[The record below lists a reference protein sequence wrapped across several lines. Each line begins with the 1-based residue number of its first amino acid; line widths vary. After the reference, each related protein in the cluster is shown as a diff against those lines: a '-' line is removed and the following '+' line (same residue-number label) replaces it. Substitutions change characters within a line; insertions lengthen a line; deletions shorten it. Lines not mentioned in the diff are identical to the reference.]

1 MPASQVLFISCL
13 FFISGVAAG
22 SLLYFNQISLLVV
35 FITGIFLVTIFWT
48 YKRFVLIGMCIIAF
62 AFGITIYQNAEFKV
76 IKEYEREVT
85 LVAKVVKEPEIR
97 EKSVHLVVRQEGVS
111 DGNII
116 VIASEFSEYEYGD
129 RLRISG
135 SLVVPEVFDDF
146 DYQAFLAKDGVYSL
160 FYTPSIEVLQ
170 KNVYEGLHE
179 RAFALILRVK
189 QKFRSTLHQHIS
201 SPESAIL
208 GAVLLGDKSALP
220 DSVKEKLNAAGV
232 RHITAI
238 SGMHVAILTINL
250 MALLIGIGLW
260 RQQAFYVTVAVMLLF
275 IVLTGLQPSA
285 VRAGIMG
292 GMFLL
297 GQHIGRINVSLR
309 ALVFAA
315 TGMLALNPF
324 LLTRDV
330 GFQLSFLAVL
340 GIIYLLP
347 IFLYLFRKIPNPL
360 HVREILGMTL
370 AAQLFTLP
378 ILIANFGFVSIVSIL
393 GNVLIL
399 PLLPLLVGAGF
410 LFFLVGSLAESLG
423 FILSIPVS
431 LILLYIT
438 SVVDLLARVP
448 FASVRVTHLSLFW
461 FALLYAPVAL
471 LYWKF
476 RKRGEFLV

>member
-13 FFISGVAAG
+13 FFIGGVAAG
-22 SLLYFNQISLLVV
+22 AFLYFNQMSLLAV
-35 FITGIFLVTIFWT
+35 FIMGIFLATIFWA

-62 AFGITIYQNAEFKV
+62 AFGITIYQNAESKV
-76 IKEYEREVT
+76 VKEYDREVT
-85 LVAKVVKEPEIR
+85 LTVRVVKEPEKR
-97 EKSVHLVVRQEGVS
+97 EKSVHLVVQEEGVS
-111 DGNII
+111 KGKIL
-116 VIASEFSEYEYGD
+116 VMTSEFSEYEYGD

-146 DYQAFLAKDGVYSL
+146 DYQEFLAKDGVYSL
-160 FYTPSIEVLQ
+160 LYTPSIEVLQ
-170 KNVYEGLHE
+170 RNVYEGPHE

-189 QKFRSTLHQHIS
+189 QKFRDTLHQHIS

-208 GAVLLGDKSALP
+208 GAVLLGDKGALP
-220 DSVKEKLNAAGV
+220 DSMKEKLNAAGV

-238 SGMHVAILTINL
+238 SGMHVAILTVNL

-260 RQQAFYVTVAVMLLF
+260 RRQAFYVTVAFMLLF

-297 GQHIGRINVSLR
+297 GQHLGRINVSQR

-315 TGMLALNPF
+315 TGMLALNPL

-347 IFLYLFRKIPNPL
+347 IFLYLFRNIPNPL

-370 AAQLFTLP
+370 AAQIFTLP
-378 ILIANFGFVSIVSIL
+378 ILIANFGFVSLVSII
-393 GNVLIL
+393 GNLLIL
-399 PLLPLLVGAGF
+399 PLLPLLVGTGF
-410 LFFLVGSLAESLG
+410 LFFFVGSLVEPLG
-423 FILSIPVS
+423 VVLSIPVS

-438 SVVDLLARVP
+438 SVIDFLARVP
-448 FASVRVTHLSLFW
+448 FASVRVEHLSLFW
-461 FALLYAPVAL
+461 FALLYVPVAL

-476 RKRGEFLV
+476 RKQREFLV